1 MPGDADGYFYRPFA
15 VTIAPDGTIFV
26 ADGHGAPS
34 NARIVKPSPDGKVL
48 KTWGKMGTGPGEF
61 NEPHTGQGT

>member
-1 MPGDADGYFYRPFA
+1 